1 MTGASTGAAM
11 IARPAILGL
20 ALAAATI
27 ALDRVTKLWALDAL
41 FEPPSRIVVTGFLN
55 LVPVWN
61 RGVSFGLLANDSP
74 WGPWLLGG
82 FAVAVAVALLV
93 WLLRAE
99 GLLLGGGLGLVIG
112 GAVGNA
118 MDRALYG
125 AVVDFIDAHWGG
137 LHWPAFNIADA
148 AITLGVGLLLLDA
161 FGIGTGA
168 RASERG
174 RTGDG

>member
-1 MTGASTGAAM
+1 MRGPLRRGVAG
-11 IARPAILGL
+11 LGL
-20 ALAAATI
+20 ALAALTI
-27 ALDRVTKLWALDAL
+27 GLDQVTKTWALDTL
-41 FEPPSRIVVTGFLN
+41 FDPPVRIVVTPMLN
-55 LVPVWN
+55 MVPVWN

-82 FAVAVAVALLV
+82 FALVVAAALVV

-99 GLLLGGGLGLVIG
+99 TLVLGAGLGLVIG

-118 MDRALYG
+118 IDRALYG
-125 AVVDFIDAHWGG
+125 AVVDFIDVHWGD

-161 FGIGTGA
+161 LGIGNRT
-168 RASERG
+168 RASEGG
-174 RTGDG
+174 RTSDG

>member
-1 MTGASTGAAM
+1 M
-11 IARPAILGL
+11 IRSISALGLGL
-20 ALAAATI
+20 AALTI
-27 ALDRVTKLWALDAL
+27 VLDRVTKIWALDAL
-41 FEPPSRIVVTGFLN
+41 FEPPTRIVVAPVLN

-82 FAVAVAVALLV
+82 FALVVAVALVV

-99 GLLLGGGLGLVIG
+99 NRVLGAGLGLVIG

-118 MDRALYG
+118 IDRALYG
-125 AVVDFIDAHWGG
+125 AVVDFIDAHWGD

-161 FGIGTGA
+161 LGIGHGA
-168 RASERG
+168 RASEGG
-174 RTGDG
+174 RTSDE